1 MISPC
6 DPLRVDV
13 KITDG
18 FDGRHGKFYFISLVA
33 MASASALMLVA
44 ALRGAEPL
52 QVPQVVGVF
61 VAAFSLLCSTASYL
75 SIKKV
80 KCSFLLLGVSAVVFS
95 AALWSFGAPLS
106 FVLLLGLPALLLS
119 FISVIFRDKVDVQVE
134 RDD

>member
-1 MISPC
+1 M
-6 DPLRVDV
+6 

-52 QVPQVVGVF
+52 QVPQEVGVF

-75 SIKKV
+75 LIKKV
-80 KCSFLLLGVSAVVFS
+80 KRSFLLLGASAVVFS

-106 FVLLLGLPALLLS
+106 FVLLLALPALLLS
-119 FISVIFRDKVDVQVE
+119 FISAIFRGKVDVQVE

>member
-61 VAAFSLLCSTASYL
+61 VAAFSLLCSTASYR

-106 FVLLLGLPALLLS
+106 FVLLLGLPALILS

>member
-1 MISPC
+1 M
-6 DPLRVDV
+6 

-18 FDGRHGKFYFISLVA
+18 FDGRHGRFYFISLVA

-52 QVPQVVGVF
+52 QVPQEVGVF

-75 SIKKV
+75 SIGKI
-80 KCSFLLLGVSAVVFS
+80 KCSFLLLGISAAVFS

-119 FISVIFRDKVDVQVE
+119 LISVILRDKVDVQVE

>member
-1 MISPC
+1 M
-6 DPLRVDV
+6 

-18 FDGRHGKFYFISLVA
+18 FDGRHGRFYFISLVA

-52 QVPQVVGVF
+52 QVPQEVGVS
-61 VAAFSLLCSTASYL
+61 VAAFSLMCSTASYL
-75 SIKKV
+75 LIAKI
-80 KCSFLLLGVSAVVFS
+80 KCSFLLLGASAVVFS

-119 FISVIFRDKVDVQVE
+119 LISVIFRDKVDIQVE
-134 RDD
+134 GDD

>member
-106 FVLLLGLPALLLS
+106 FVLLLGLPALILS

>member
-1 MISPC
+1 M
-6 DPLRVDV
+6 

-52 QVPQVVGVF
+52 QVPQEVGVF

-75 SIKKV
+75 LIKKV
-80 KCSFLLLGVSAVVFS
+80 KRSFLLLGVSAVVFS

-106 FVLLLGLPALLLS
+106 FVLLLALPALLLS
-119 FISVIFRDKVDVQVE
+119 FISAIFRGKVDVQVE